1 MSQLEIINSEY
12 TRLVAS
18 IVEYKEAIKETP
30 NDWILALHLARAE
43 HRTAF
48 LESQLSAQAA

>member
-1 MSQLEIINSEY
+1 MSQLEIIYSEY

-30 NDWILALHLARAE
+30 HDWILALHLARAE
-43 HRTAF
+43 HRLAF